1 MLEREYQ
8 YYLDSRNE
16 LLKKYDGRH
25 LVIVGN
31 SVVGAYESREQALDS
46 AYAQYKPG
54 TFLVQFCTPSER
66 AESLHIH
73 MAARSFPFRSR
84 QRMTLTSRRR
94 LRGDCVPLT
103 VATQRGLWQNI
114 RR

>member
-16 LLKKYDGRH
+16 LLNKYDGKH

-31 SVVGAYESREQALDS
+31 SVAGAYESREQALDS

-54 TFLVQFCTPSER
+54 TFLVQLCTPSER

-73 MAARSFPFRSR
+73 S
-84 QRMTLTSRRR
+84 
-94 LRGDCVPLT
+94 LRVKIT
-103 VATQRGLWQNI
+103 VSPTEPD
-114 RR
+114 

>member
-16 LLKKYDGRH
+16 LLNKYDGKH

-31 SVVGAYESREQALDS
+31 SVAGAYESREQALDL

-54 TFLVQFCTPSER
+54 TFLVHKCIP
-66 AESLHIH
+66 AEEEKREWAFLT
-73 MAARSFPFRSR
+73 RL
-84 QRMTLTSRRR
+84 RMRRR
-94 LRGDCVPLT
+94 MAKMKG
-103 VATQRGLWQNI
+103 AA
-114 RR
+114 